1 MEKPNPI
8 IPDNPII
15 TLFVVSEGEGNNLW
29 IPYPANPPRR
39 PKGSSYKR
47 YAQAN
52 KPTVA
57 ATAVISNKAKI
68 ELPTMPLIIK
78 LFIVLSLP
86 EAIGVFCY
94 FFHLS
99 LLYSSMESKHI
110 LYREI
115 SQSSWQSLSKIIIHR
130 SMYLLSVQYS

>member
-52 KPTVA
+52 KPAVA

-78 LFIVLSLP
+78 LFIVLSLT

-94 FFHLS
+94 FFSIFHYFILRWNSNTFSIVRNLS
-99 LLYSSMESKHI
+99 LVGNLY
-110 LYREI
+110 
-115 SQSSWQSLSKIIIHR
+115 QN
-130 SMYLLSVQYS
+130 